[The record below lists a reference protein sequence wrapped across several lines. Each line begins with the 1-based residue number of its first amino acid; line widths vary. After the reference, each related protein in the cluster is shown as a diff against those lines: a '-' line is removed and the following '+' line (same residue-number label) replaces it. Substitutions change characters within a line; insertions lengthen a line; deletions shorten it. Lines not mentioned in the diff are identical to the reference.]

1 MKVKLLFLFFLI
13 CLTSYSQSKIAELY
27 KYEVNTHLIKNDEN
41 LMIWLDSLTSKM
53 RYSGHNFSTSYHQES
68 SFNSFNLLAKDTL
81 LFRIPKTPLKLSFKT
96 EKQNYRGKFSQT
108 IITEY
113 NIPFYSKSWSAF
125 EATTFQYKAYDYFI
139 LGLKIFKIN
148 NQELIANILNR
159 FIDRDYKSKVSKFDM
174 LINDINK
181 KKNLKI
187 PLLKEKFQN
196 IEGARSKLS
205 DFTQDIPKLLYE
217 VYIYDKKGE
226 EKTWQNVQEF
236 YNLNTDNIKKYLDD
250 YINDFLIIKLEK
262 PELIVFPEN
271 WIKSN
276 INDKI
281 KNSLSSALYF
291 DRVIF
296 LKNQYEHFFEITFEI
311 TNAKQIDLCFGIEEH
326 YNAAKGKKIR
336 TKATLENPIAIKP
349 DKIKIFVYPDKI
361 KGLLMDNEYTEIELF
376 NSKLTFK

>member
-1 MKVKLLFLFFLI
+1 MKIKLSLVFFLI
-13 CLTSYSQSKIAELY
+13 CLSNYSQSKIAELY

-139 LGLKIFKIN
+139 LGLKIYKIN

-159 FIDRDYKSKVSKFDM
+159 FIDLDYKSKISKFDM
-174 LINDINK
+174 LINDVNL

-196 IEGARSKLS
+196 IEGARNELSKVT
-205 DFTQDIPKLLYE
+205 DDIPKLLYE

-226 EKTWQNVQEF
+226 EKTWKNVQEF
-236 YNLNTDNIKKYLDD
+236 YNFNTDNIKKYLDD
-250 YINDFLIIKLEK
+250 YINDFLVIKLEK

-271 WIKSN
+271 WMKEK
-276 INDKI
+276 DRKKF
-281 KNSLSSALYF
+281 KNTAVSSLYF
-291 DRVIF
+291 DRIIF
-296 LKNQYEHFFEITFEI
+296 LKNQYEHIFEVTFELAN
-311 TNAKQIDLCFGIEEH
+311 TKQIDWCYGVEEH
-326 YNAAKGKKIR
+326 YKAMKGKKIKI
-336 TKATLENPIAIKP
+336 KATLENPISITP
-349 DKIKIFVYPDKI
+349 DKVKIFVYPDKI
-361 KGLLMDNEYTEIELF
+361 RGILMDNQYTEIELF